1 MELLD
6 KFSAVEVKAD
16 NRISQNDLFYCEQ
29 HQSAYETAISSF
41 KELAFFW
48 DDIEAAQKELLG
60 DRDSSSFYHNYLASR
75 NGPNIS
81 KESIERHIAS
91 LHIDFI
97 MTLTH
102 YFNSSY
108 HVTVDSS
115 EVSKALLPEEPDRYA
130 ASRETMEKYHEQMQ
144 NLTVRYQD
152 VVDQIIVRMD
162 GRTFAEQA
170 FYELYAECHNA
181 AWNSYENKARFER
194 RKDTIVFL
202 EWFCNFRGWPHDGWE
217 VDDKM
222 KKILRGA
229 AHFETN
235 SYRILPAGFSD
246 VFNYHNFVEPVVEF
260 PTCSKI
266 KQMKLYKNSRVDL
279 KFHSPEY
286 AEQFIIKYLGTTF

>member
-16 NRISQNDLFYCEQ
+16 NRISQSDLFYCEQ

-97 MTLTH
+97 MTLTRH
-102 YFNSSY
+102 FNSCY
-108 HVTVDSS
+108 HITVDSS
-115 EVSKALLPEEPDRYA
+115 EITTALLPVKPEGYGV
-130 ASRETMEKYHEQMQ
+130 SREMKEKYHKQMQ
-144 NLTVRYQD
+144 NLTVHYQD
-152 VVDQIIVRMD
+152 VVDQIILRLN

-170 FYELYAECHNA
+170 FYELYTECHNA
-181 AWNSYENKARFER
+181 AWNSYKNKAEFER
-194 RKDTIVFL
+194 RKDTIVFSGY
-202 EWFCNFRGWPHDGWE
+202 FCRFKERPYDHWE
-217 VDDKM
+217 VDDNM

-229 AHFETN
+229 AHYETD
-235 SYRILPAGFSD
+235 SYRVLPADFSSL
-246 VFNYHNFVEPVVEF
+246 FNYSYIKESVVEF
-260 PTCSKI
+260 PNCIKI
-266 KQMKLYKNSRVDL
+266 KQMKLFKNNRVDL
-279 KFHSPEY
+279 KFDSPEY
-286 AEQFIIKYLGTTF
+286 AEQFVAKYLGTVC